1 VGHAPMRLLE
11 PGRMVADEGLPRAL
25 LIAFRVLTN
34 PAARKRVL
42 AMRKVFRAHADA
54 LTGVALVAR
63 KKAA

>member
-1 VGHAPMRLLE
+1 M
-11 PGRMVADEGLPRAL
+11 LPRAL

-42 AMRKVFRAHADA
+42 AMRKVFLAHADA
-54 LTGVALVAR
+54 LTGIALVAR